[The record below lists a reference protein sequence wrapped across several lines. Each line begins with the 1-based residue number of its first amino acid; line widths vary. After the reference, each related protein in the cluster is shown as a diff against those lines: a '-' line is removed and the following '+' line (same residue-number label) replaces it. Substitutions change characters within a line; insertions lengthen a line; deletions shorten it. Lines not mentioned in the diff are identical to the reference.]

1 MIRIHFW
8 YMSKYEAMNI
18 TKNSDLKEKRGTLQN
33 EKIFVNIYIKI
44 DKTNYGV

>member
-1 MIRIHFW
+1 
-8 YMSKYEAMNI
+8 MNI

-33 EKIFVNIYIKI
+33 KKIFVNIYIKI